1 MTAVAVAV
9 ATNTRLTQPQI
20 DDASSLS
27 PTHAE
32 VCRDTRV
39 GIRAP
44 RTPSWNDFKEEEL
57 VAVAPDGACSGA
69 APAGLVSPAARQSVI
84 AVKMGGVLAGNG
96 VASGGVTPGTCAR
109 SVTNGTPRS
118 RCALPLPSLWSSVV
132 FWEDEDK
139 IRQRFGQP
147 MMPYS
152 TGASTSSETDL
163 DGVSSTAQES
173 LRPVALYARQ
183 ILPLYGLCDK
193 MISDRNP
200 RVMMSKYFEQDVCH
214 AGSGFRDRGHR
225 SLTVS
230 HKHDCRSVTWG
241 GMVVVVHTEGL
252 DGRWH
257 QGQHQHIPPHPAA
270 ASMLWRSRL
279 DFSSTSMPQLGEVGC
294 AAATPLTS
302 PQHQCCSWVL
312 LLPSGA
318 EEK

>member
-1 MTAVAVAV
+1 MRLDDRRRRRRRHQHPPHA
-9 ATNTRLTQPQI
+9 ATNRRRI
-20 DDASSLS
+20 ISVA
-27 PTHAE
+27 THAE

-44 RTPSWNDFKEEEL
+44 RAPSWNDFKEEEL

-200 RVMMSKYFEQDVCH
+200 RVMMSKYFEARRVPCRIGISRP
-214 AGSGFRDRGHR
+214 GSPELN
-225 SLTVS
+225 S
-230 HKHDCRSVTWG
+230 
-241 GMVVVVHTEGL
+241 
-252 DGRWH
+252 
-257 QGQHQHIPPHPAA
+257 
-270 ASMLWRSRL
+270 
-279 DFSSTSMPQLGEVGC
+279 
-294 AAATPLTS
+294 
-302 PQHQCCSWVL
+302 
-312 LLPSGA
+312 
-318 EEK
+318 